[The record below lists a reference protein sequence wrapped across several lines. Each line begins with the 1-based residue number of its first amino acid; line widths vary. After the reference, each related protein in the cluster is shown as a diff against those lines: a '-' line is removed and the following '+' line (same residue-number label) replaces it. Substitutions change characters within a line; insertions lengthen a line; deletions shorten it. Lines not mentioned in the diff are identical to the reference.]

1 MITFRHSFNKL
12 MSISLMVLACIFSGK
27 DYAFAQADTT
37 SITSSDSLE
46 VMPLQR
52 FDFGIPNPNAD
63 KTKIE
68 PVIDFLKAATSEEIQ
83 QASLE
88 ATLLTGNDDYSVMA
102 LSDDNTEYA
111 VGQIPYQEDVTP
123 YGGRIYNI
131 PIMVSPMSDF
141 PPQISLQ
148 YNSQAGNG
156 LAGFG
161 WSIGGLSSITLT
173 NKNHYYHGTVAPA
186 TLSGTNG
193 AYLLDGVPLVQNDD
207 SSLSSEYQLETAKG
221 HILVKKHM
229 SASAVCYFTVLYPD
243 GSKATYGMTSNTS
256 AKTVYPITLW
266 EDRLGNQI
274 VYNYSYTNSDYR
286 VTSIQFKHKNNS
298 SYIGR
303 INFNYSTRTDYHTRY
318 IAGQAS
324 YQNYILKSI
333 TSISNGST
341 LCIYNLTHELKDG
354 ANLLTS
360 IGCTNSSGE
369 ELRPLTFTYGN
380 NNYYGGTETKDIRKD
395 DYLFLSTYFST
406 SGDVEFIY
414 NRGKYLPNSYKDGVM
429 ILPAFSTYDIVAT
442 KKSGA
447 LWWKEYHYQYGSK
460 YAADQVVLVA
470 PKLTYISDVNNSI
483 TVGEGFQCINAVD
496 VDGDGVDEIVKV
508 NFYDTS
514 ASAGTTTLK
523 ITIYGYNA
531 STGVIAQKKTFNVTV
546 NGIVND
552 GDLISPVCRSY
563 YFGDFNGD
571 GKPQLLTISYNTDH
585 LGTSRTSY
593 TSLIN
598 LDSGYEISETNL
610 LSLGLEDNLF
620 CVDIDGD
627 GKTEICHATSS
638 GLNVYNRNG
647 STFSLTKTIT
657 GITSSTLSAAEYHFT
672 DINGD
677 GYLDIACEP
686 VGTSL
691 YWYVYQYNGESF
703 VSKMINLQGKDE
715 GDKYMFFDI
724 NEDGL
729 ADLIQRNGTTAYIYL
744 NEKGSYVYANR
755 ITSSQPF
762 TESTQFVPCNMM
774 GYNAM
779 SDFITIEDYYVNIY
793 KFSQDLSSDR
803 LITKF
808 TNSLGAITINN
819 YANMAGSDYVYQ
831 VDASRTYS
839 KSNGYAKCR
848 FPLQLLYNTQS
859 YLSSSQ
865 TEASM
870 LTNLYY
876 TYFDACVHTKGLGF
890 CGFGKVRTT
899 NFRNTTNKELVTI
912 ETRNPECMGI
922 TTRLV
927 NGHRMTQDDPYDI
940 TEYTYDSHSTTYG
953 KLNPRVTKVVHTDTL
968 TTLKS
973 TTTYTYDAYDYPISI
988 TVQHSGGQGGNL
1000 EESQSVEFLH
1010 KSTSSNYCLG
1020 TVLSDTRIKTIPT
1033 RYVIS
1038 GPIIVPDRDII
1049 VYDRVSPID
1058 PDDPIK
1064 PLEPIDTNLIINP
1077 TLPSREVIPASH
1089 WVNKQVYTYNDK
1101 QLPLSRIEYVGS
1113 SSDELS
1119 KQSETRWTYDTY
1131 GNVLTEMAASYN
1143 ATEFIGKTYSYD
1155 SNGINL
1161 QSITNELGQIT
1172 TFANYNKFGK
1182 PLIITDYKGRVT
1194 TDEYN
1199 YWGKL
1204 ISRTMPDGTVS
1215 STTEA
1220 WGGIGCYTVTSSSSG
1235 KPKQIVHY
1243 DAAGREVR
1251 SGSQRYNGLWL
1262 FTDKVYGRNGQIQK
1276 VSLPFKSTLEAS
1288 LWNTYTYDEYLR
1300 PVSYTQAS
1308 GNITTWAYDDE
1319 STTESKN
1326 GVWSIKTVDS
1336 KGQVV
1341 KVQDGGGTIDYTLR
1355 ADGKPSEVAV
1365 SGGLST
1371 TFEYDSYGRRVK
1383 IVDPSA
1389 GTQTDNIV
1397 FNSDGS
1403 SVSTHTN
1410 PNGTIITYSDKY
1422 GRTTKVERPGEY
1434 TTDYVYSADGLL
1446 ASETS
1451 SNGTSKSYTYDG
1463 YDRVLTMTE
1472 TVPDGKWLKKTYTYT
1487 TGSNV
1492 NSIAYES
1499 QNGTIATEN
1508 FAYSNGTNIRISLQD
1523 THIRLINGENEFGQ
1537 PTSVATGGI
1546 TRTYLYN
1553 AYGMPTRRTMGTV
1566 MDYSYSFDPLKGNLM
1581 SRTDNLRNQTET
1593 FGYDALNRLTAIDD
1607 REITYSDNGNITS
1620 IDSVGDMTYDNSAKP
1635 YQVTSLTLED
1645 NVVPSRVQNIT
1656 YTCYSRP
1663 SIMTE
1668 GGRSAAFTYNG
1679 DGARVKMN
1687 VSDGATSVLSRY
1699 YIGNQYE
1706 LDVTPSGT
1714 TERLYLGGDAY
1725 SAPAVYIKEGSGTW
1739 TFYNIGRDYLGNI
1752 THIATADGTLVEENS
1767 YDPWGRLRN
1776 PETREIY
1783 SLGTE
1788 PELMLGRGYTGHEHL
1803 KWFGLINMNARLY
1816 DPVIGRFL
1824 SPDPFVQMPDFTQN
1838 FNRYSYCL
1846 NNPLVY
1852 VDENGELWSVI
1863 TAILRLPDTIIR
1875 GVFIPF
1881 FVGFSDTRRA
1891 GQIASSV
1898 WQEYGRTVAN
1908 AAKIDYGI
1916 IYTDKNKSAGGRIWE
1931 FFSRFLWQPKQFAV
1945 GYFASGLYNLF
1956 GGVKSVSFYGGATVS
1971 ESYASGWGDISL
1983 GNYIIGQNGIYA
1995 DPANPD
2001 FQHEYGHYIQSQ
2013 RSGYAYFPRYGVP
2026 SLFSKPPHDYHPVE
2040 QDANIRALNYFS
2052 KHVSGFNS
2060 VDAYGNY
2067 NGMWDLGYSPILGLK
2082 PTDTTVLDKR
2092 LKWSFWDLLAGF
2104 VPIVGDFAGGG
2115 IRSHYDRKKY

>member
-1 MITFRHSFNKL
+1 MITHRHSFNKA
-12 MSISLMVLACIFSGK
+12 MSLSVMVLACIFAGR
-27 DYAFAQADTT
+27 DNAFAQVDTT
-37 SITSSDSLE
+37 LVTSSDSIE
-46 VMPLQR
+46 VVMPLQK

-88 ATLLTGNDDYSVMA
+88 ATLLTGNDDYSVMT

-111 VGQIPYQEDVTP
+111 VGQIPYQEDITP

-173 NKNHYYHGTVAPA
+173 NKNQYYHGTVAPA

-647 STFSLTKTIT
+647 STFLLTKTIT

-744 NEKGSYVYANR
+744 NDRGDYVYSNR
-755 ITSSQPF
+755 IVSSQSF
-762 TESTQFVPCNMM
+762 SESAQFVPCNMM

-793 KFSQDLSSDR
+793 KFTQDISSDR

-808 TNSLGAITINN
+808 TNSLGSITVNN

-831 VDASRTYS
+831 IDANRTYS

-912 ETRNPECMGI
+912 ETRNPESMGI

-1033 RYVIS
+1033 RYIIS

-1049 VYDRVSPID
+1049 VDDRISPID

-1182 PLIITDYKGRVT
+1182 PLIITDHKGRVT
-1194 TDEYN
+1194 TDEYD

-1508 FAYSNGTNIRISLQD
+1508 FAYSNGTNIRIGLQD

-1546 TRTYLYN
+1546 TRTYSYN

-1593 FGYDALNRLTAIDD
+1593 FGYDALNRLTVIDE
-1607 REITYSDNGNITS
+1607 REIKYSDNGNITS

-1645 NVVPSRVQNIT
+1645 DVVPSRVQNVT

-1706 LDVTPSGT
+1706 LDVTPNGT

-1725 SAPAVYIKEGSGTW
+1725 SAPAVYVKEGSGAW

-1752 THIATADGTLVEENS
+1752 THIATVDGTLVEENS

-1803 KWFGLINMNARLY
+1803 TWFGLINMNARLY
-1816 DPVIGRFL
+1816 DPVLGRFL

-1852 VDENGELWSVI
+1852 VDENGELVFTTAIIVGICVSAAIGVAIGVYEGYKIAEKKGLEGSAKTWTIIGGGLIGGVAGGASALVGAYVGAGMVAAEIGGFYAGAATGGAAGATAGLINGFGLSTLETGNPIYGLKQGVYQAGIGCLSGALVGGLIQGVSSTFKGNNFWDGSVPNTKNYSPNFDSSAAISNGNGDYSVYKGVDPFTNETKYIGITKRNPNVRFMEHLMSNTERADLIYSVI
-1863 TAILRLPDTIIR
+1863 D
-1875 GVFIPF
+1875 
-1881 FVGFSDTRRA
+1881 
-1891 GQIASSV
+1891 
-1898 WQEYGRTVAN
+1898 
-1908 AAKIDYGI
+1908 
-1916 IYTDKNKSAGGRIWE
+1916 
-1931 FFSRFLWQPKQFAV
+1931 
-1945 GYFASGLYNLF
+1945 SGLSRQEARIMEQLLINNYGLENLYNKINSIAPKF
-1956 GGVKSVSFYGGATVS
+1956 WPKY
-1971 ESYASGWGDISL
+1971 
-1983 GNYIIGQNGIYA
+1983 
-1995 DPANPD
+1995 
-2001 FQHEYGHYIQSQ
+2001 
-2013 RSGYAYFPRYGVP
+2013 
-2026 SLFSKPPHDYHPVE
+2026 
-2040 QDANIRALNYFS
+2040 NIF
-2052 KHVSGFNS
+2052 
-2060 VDAYGNY
+2060 
-2067 NGMWDLGYSPILGLK
+2067 
-2082 PTDTTVLDKR
+2082 
-2092 LKWSFWDLLAGF
+2092 
-2104 VPIVGDFAGGG
+2104 
-2115 IRSHYDRKKY
+2115 

>member
-12 MSISLMVLACIFSGK
+12 MSISYMVLACILAGK

-68 PVIDFLKAATSEEIQ
+68 PVIDILKAATSEEIQ

-88 ATLLTGNDDYSVMA
+88 ATLLTGNDDYSVMT
-102 LSDDNTEYA
+102 LSDDNTGYA
-111 VGQIPYQEDVTP
+111 VGQIPYQEDITP

-173 NKNHYYHGTVAPA
+173 NKNQYYHGTVAPA
-186 TLSGTNG
+186 NLSGTNG

-207 SSLSSEYQLETAKG
+207 SSLSAEYQLETAKG

-229 SASAVCYFTVLYPD
+229 SDSAVCNFTVLYPD
-243 GSKATYGMTSNTS
+243 GSKATYGISSNTS
-256 AKTVYPITLW
+256 AKIVYPITLW

-286 VTSIQFKHKNNS
+286 VTSIQYKHKNNS
-298 SYIGR
+298 SYVGR
-303 INFNYSTRTDYHTRY
+303 INFSYSTRTDYHTRY
-318 IAGQAS
+318 IAGQSS

-341 LCIYNLTHELKDG
+341 LCTYNLSHELKDG

-369 ELRPLTFTYGN
+369 QLRPLRFDYGS
-380 NNYYGGTETKDIRKD
+380 NNYYGGSTSNDLRKN
-395 DYLFLSTYFST
+395 DYLFLSSYFSN
-406 SGDVEFIY
+406 SGEVKFIY
-414 NRGKYLPNSYKDGVM
+414 NRGKMMASNFKDGLV
-429 ILPAFSTYDIVAT
+429 ILPSFSNYGPIDRQLQWFTYRH
-442 KKSGA
+442 K
-447 LWWKEYHYQYGSK
+447 YGSI
-460 YAADQVVLVA
+460 YSAEQDILIA
-470 PKLTYISDVNNSI
+470 PNLTYFSDVF
-483 TVGEGFQCINAVD
+483 TVKTESEFQCINTAD
-496 VDGDGVDEIVKV
+496 IDGDGVDEIVKV
-508 NFYDTS
+508 NFDGVSTS
-514 ASAGTTTLK
+514 ASTTGLK
-523 ITIYGYNA
+523 
-531 STGVIAQKKTFNVTV
+531 VTV
-546 NGIVND
+546 YGATSSGVSKKKSFTLGVRGIFSDNGVF
-552 GDLISPVCRSY
+552 ISPVQRCY
-563 YFGDFNGD
+563 MYGDFRGD
-571 GKPQLLTISYNTDH
+571 GKTQLLTISFSSNEYYTTNE
-585 LGTSRTSY
+585 SY
-593 TSLIN
+593 ASLIDLN
-598 LDSGYEISETNL
+598 SNSKITEQALFLLPYEDYINGKVVCLDM
-610 LSLGLEDNLF
+610 
-620 CVDIDGD
+620 DGD
-627 GKTEICHATSS
+627 GKTELCHLS
-638 GLNVYNRNG
+638 G
-647 STFSLTKTIT
+647 STLNIYNLEGNNLTLTKSISTV
-657 GITSSTLSAAEYHFT
+657 SSLLSKESYFT

-677 GYLDIACEP
+677 GLIDIAREP
-686 VGTSL
+686 IGSSL
-691 YWYVYQYNGESF
+691 YWYIYCYNGQEF
-703 VSKMINLQGKDE
+703 TSKMVNLNGKTDDDE
-715 GDKYMFFDI
+715 FMFFDI
-724 NEDGL
+724 NNDGL
-729 ADLIQRNGTTAYIYL
+729 ADLIQRNGTSTYVYL
-744 NEKGSYVYANR
+744 NENADFIYANR
-755 ITSSQPF
+755 ITSTLALPIT
-762 TESTQFVPCNMM
+762 TEFVSCNVM
-774 GYNAM
+774 GYNSM
-779 SDFITIEDYYVNIY
+779 SDFITIEDAYVNIY
-793 KFSQDLSSDR
+793 GFSQDLGVNR
-803 LITKF
+803 LLTKF
-808 TNSLGAITINN
+808 TNSLGSITINN
-819 YANMAGSDYVYQ
+819 YADMAGSDYVYQ

-899 NFRNTTNKELVTI
+899 NFMNTTNKELVTI
-912 ETRNPECMGI
+912 ETRDPESMGV

-927 NGHRMTQDDPYDI
+927 LGHRMTQDDPYNI
-940 TEYTYDSHSTTYG
+940 TDYTYEANTTAYG
-953 KLNPRVTKVVHTDTL
+953 KLNPRLTKEINLNTL
-968 TTLKS
+968 TNI
-973 TTTYTYDAYDYPISI
+973 TTTTSYTYGEFDYPKTVAI
-988 TVQHSGGQGGNL
+988 TYGTGTTVEAVKTHSY
-1000 EESQSVEFLH
+1000 EYEH
-1010 KSTSSNYCLG
+1010 KNTAANYVLGALTSDLKA
-1020 TVLSDTRIKTIPT
+1020 DTIPSQQKFW
-1033 RYVIS
+1033 Y
-1038 GPIIVPDRDII
+1038 
-1049 VYDRVSPID
+1049 
-1058 PDDPIK
+1058 
-1064 PLEPIDTNLIINP
+1064 E
-1077 TLPSREVIPASH
+1077 
-1089 WVNKQVYTYNDK
+1089 KQIYTYNDL
-1101 QLPLSRIEYVGS
+1101 QQPVTCVEYVGASTS
-1113 SSDELS
+1113 SLNKKREI
-1119 KQSETRWTYDTY
+1119 RWTYDTY
-1131 GNVLTEMAASYN
+1131 GNILSEMVAPYN
-1143 ATEFIGKTYSYD
+1143 ATEFIGKTYAYD

-1182 PLIITDYKGRVT
+1182 PLIITDHKGRVT
-1194 TDEYN
+1194 TDEYD

-1492 NSIAYES
+1492 STIAYES

-1508 FAYSNGTNIRISLQD
+1508 FAYSNGTNIRIGLQD

-1546 TRTYLYN
+1546 TRTYSYN

-1593 FGYDALNRLTAIDD
+1593 FGYDALNRLTVIDD

-1620 IDSVGDMTYDNSAKP
+1620 IDSVGYMTYDNSAKP

-1645 NVVPSRVQNIT
+1645 DVVPSRVQNVT

-1706 LDVTPSGT
+1706 LDVTPNGT

-1725 SAPAVYIKEGSGTW
+1725 SAPVVYIKDGSGAW

-1752 THIATADGTLVEENS
+1752 THIATSDGTLVEENS
-1767 YDPWGRLRN
+1767 FDPWGRLRN
-1776 PETREIY
+1776 PETKEIY

-1803 KWFGLINMNARLY
+1803 TWFGLINMNARLY
-1816 DPVIGRFL
+1816 DPVLGRFL

-1852 VDENGELWSVI
+1852 VDENGEYVW
-1863 TAILRLPDTIIR
+1863 AIFGAIGGILNLISNWDNIDGFLDGLST
-1875 GVFIPF
+1875 FA
-1881 FVGFSDTRRA
+1881 VGFSA
-1891 GQIASSV
+1891 GALAVVSGGSSIGAAIGVGAATSAVTSFNNEMVAQTGADFTSDGNINWDNVWMSTVSGAVAGAASGAVGSWASSANI
-1898 WQEYGRTVAN
+1898 TVNGMSSPLLNSAV
-1908 AAKIDYGI
+1908 
-1916 IYTDKNKSAGGRIWE
+1916 TSTMSAGAGHIAGGT
-1931 FFSRFLWQPKQFAV
+1931 S
-1945 GYFASGLYNLF
+1945 YNLMSGQGLSEAF
-1956 GGVKSVSFYGGATVS
+1956 QNSLYGVGKSMLLGGVIGMGTTTATCLATGINPLTGVSITSKDLNLDLSVQRIQNK
-1971 ESYASGWGDISL
+1971 ESYSHKNDGAVFKNNEGYLPPSKDP
-1983 GNYIIGQNGIYA
+1983 NYYREYVHPTPGVKGPGPQRIITGSRGEWYYT
-1995 DPANPD
+1995 PD
-2001 FQHEYGHYIQSQ
+2001 HYKT
-2013 RSGYAYFPRYGVP
+2013 F
-2026 SLFSKPPHDYHPVE
+2026 
-2040 QDANIRALNYFS
+2040 IR
-2052 KHVSGFNS
+2052 
-2060 VDAYGNY
+2060 
-2067 NGMWDLGYSPILGLK
+2067 
-2082 PTDTTVLDKR
+2082 
-2092 LKWSFWDLLAGF
+2092 F
-2104 VPIVGDFAGGG
+2104 VP
-2115 IRSHYDRKKY
+2115 

>member
-1 MITFRHSFNKL
+1 MITFRDAFNKL
-12 MSISLMVLACIFSGK
+12 MSISLMVLACIFAGK
-27 DYAFAQADTT
+27 DYAFAQTDTT
-37 SITSSDSLE
+37 SISSSDSLE

-68 PVIDFLKAATSEEIQ
+68 PVIDFLKVATSEEIQ

-88 ATLLTGNDDYSVMA
+88 ATLLTGNDDYSVMT
-102 LSDDNTEYA
+102 LSDDNTGYA
-111 VGQIPYQEDVTP
+111 VGQIPYQEDITP
-123 YGGRIYNI
+123 YGGRIYDI

-173 NKNHYYHGTVAPA
+173 DKNQYYHGTVAPA

-243 GSKATYGMTSNTS
+243 GSKATYGITTNTS

-274 VYNYSYTNSDYR
+274 TYTYSNTNSDYR
-286 VTSIQFKHKNNS
+286 VTSIQYKHKNNS
-298 SYIGR
+298 SYVGR
-303 INFNYSTRTDYHTRY
+303 INFSYSTRTDYHTRY
-318 IAGQAS
+318 IAGQSS

-341 LCIYNLTHELKDG
+341 LCTYALTHELKDG

-369 ELRPLTFTYGN
+369 QLRPLTFTYGN
-380 NNYYGGTETKDIRKD
+380 NNYYGGTVTKDIRKD

-429 ILPAFSTYDIVAT
+429 ILPDFSTYDIVAS

-470 PKLTYISDVNNSI
+470 PKLSYISDVNNSI

-508 NFYDTS
+508 NFNGTS
-514 ASAGTTTLK
+514 TSSETTTLK
-523 ITIYGYNA
+523 ITVYGYNA
-531 STGVIAQKKTFNVTV
+531 SSGEISQKKTFNVTV
-546 NGIVND
+546 NGIVDD
-552 GDLISPVCRSY
+552 GDLISPMCRSY
-563 YFGDFNGD
+563 HFGDFNGE

-585 LGTSRTSY
+585 LGASRTSY
-593 TSLIN
+593 ASLIN
-598 LDSGYEISETNL
+598 LDSGYEISETNF

-620 CVDIDGD
+620 CIDIDGD
-627 GKTEICHATSS
+627 SKTEICHATSS

-647 STFSLTKTIT
+647 STISLTKTIT
-657 GITSSTLSAAEYHFT
+657 GITSSTLSDAEYHFT

-677 GYLDIACEP
+677 GYIDIAREP
-686 VGTSL
+686 IGTSL

-703 VSKMINLQGKDE
+703 VSKMINLQGKNE

-744 NEKGSYVYANR
+744 NEKGSYVYSNR
-755 ITSSQPF
+755 ITSSQSF

-808 TNSLGAITINN
+808 TNSLGATTINN

-831 VDASRTYS
+831 VDTSRTYS

-912 ETRNPECMGI
+912 ETRGPESMGV

-927 NGHRMTQDDPYDI
+927 LGHRMTQDDPYNI
-940 TEYTYDSHSTTYG
+940 TDYTYDANTTTYG
-953 KLNPRVTKVVHTDTL
+953 KLNPRLTKEINLNTL
-968 TTLKS
+968 TNI
-973 TTTYTYDAYDYPISI
+973 TTTTSYTYGEFDYPKTVAI
-988 TVQHSGGQGGNL
+988 TYGTGTTVEAVKTHSY
-1000 EESQSVEFLH
+1000 EYEH
-1010 KSTSSNYCLG
+1010 KYTAANYVLG
-1020 TVLSDTRIKTIPT
+1020 ALASDLKA
-1033 RYVIS
+1033 
-1038 GPIIVPDRDII
+1038 DII
-1049 VYDRVSPID
+1049 
-1058 PDDPIK
+1058 
-1064 PLEPIDTNLIINP
+1064 
-1077 TLPSREVIPASH
+1077 PSQQKFWYE
-1089 WVNKQVYTYNDK
+1089 KQIYTYNDL
-1101 QLPLSRIEYVGS
+1101 QQPVTCVEYVGASTS
-1113 SSDELS
+1113 SLNKKREI
-1119 KQSETRWTYDTY
+1119 RWTYDTY
-1131 GNVLTEMAASYN
+1131 GNILSEMVAPYN
-1143 ATEFIGKTYSYD
+1143 ATEFIGKTYAYD

-1161 QSITNELGQIT
+1161 QSITNELGQTT
-1172 TFANYNKFGK
+1172 TFANYNKFGN
-1182 PLIITDYKGRVT
+1182 PLIITDHKGRTT
-1194 TDEYN
+1194 TDEYD

-1204 ISRTMPDGTVS
+1204 ISRTMPDGSVS

-1220 WGGIGCYTVTSSSSG
+1220 WGGIGCYTVTSSVTG

-1251 SGSQRYNGLWL
+1251 SGSIRYNGLWL

-1300 PVSYTQAS
+1300 PESYTQAS

-1341 KVQDGGGTIDYTLR
+1341 KVQDGGGTIDYSLR
-1355 ADGKPSEVAV
+1355 ADGQPSKVTV

-1371 TFEYDSYGRRVK
+1371 TFEYDDYGRRIKV
-1383 IVDPSA
+1383 VDPSA

-1397 FNSDGS
+1397 FNYDGS

-1410 PNGTIITYSDKY
+1410 PNGCVITYSDKY

-1472 TVPDGKWLKKTYTYT
+1472 TVPDGKWLKKTFTYT

-1499 QNGTIATEN
+1499 QNGIIATEN
-1508 FAYSNGTNIRISLQD
+1508 FAYSNGTNIRIGLQG

-1546 TRTYLYN
+1546 TRTYSYN
-1553 AYGMPTRRTMGTV
+1553 AYGMPTRRTMGSV

-1593 FGYDALNRLTAIDD
+1593 FGYDALNRLTVIDE

-1645 NVVPSRVQNIT
+1645 DVVPSRVQNVT

-1687 VSDGATSVLSRY
+1687 VSDGAASVLSRY

-1706 LDVTPSGT
+1706 LDVTPTGT

-1725 SAPAVYIKEGSGTW
+1725 SAPAVYVKEGSGAW

-1752 THIATADGTLVEENS
+1752 THIATSDGTLVEENS

-1776 PETREIY
+1776 PETKEIY

-1803 KWFGLINMNARLY
+1803 TWFGLINMNARLY
-1816 DPVIGRFL
+1816 DPVLGRFL

-1852 VDENGELWSVI
+1852 VDENGQIWWHILIGGTIGAVINIIQNRDNINNAGEFFMLLGTGFAAGALSSVMPQFAATWGLS
-1863 TAILRLPDTIIR
+1863 TAATLAVT
-1875 GVFIPF
+1875 
-1881 FVGFSDTRRA
+1881 TA
-1891 GQIASSV
+1891 ASSV
-1898 WQEYGRTVAN
+1898 GDALTGASSKLSEEWAPGETIDWGQVGKEAMIEGVSGLASN
-1908 AAKIDYGI
+1908 AV
-1916 IYTDKNKSAGGRIWE
+1916 AGGLYTYNPLQDILSQLNIDPKKAFVMSSTLYSGAAGVAGNVTRGAMYHAMGDERKGNLWCFALNGAVAGATAGAISSTTYLAANQMA
-1931 FFSRFLWQPKQFAV
+1931 SRFNKPNTVEAIGV
-1945 GYFASGLYNLF
+1945 ASENIGGYMNDLVLGNSA
-1956 GGVKSVSFYGGATVS
+1956 YGGELNAIYVTASKNYYNVS
-1971 ESYASGWGDISL
+1971 I
-1983 GNYIIGQNGIYA
+1983 
-1995 DPANPD
+1995 
-2001 FQHEYGHYIQSQ
+2001 
-2013 RSGYAYFPRYGVP
+2013 
-2026 SLFSKPPHDYHPVE
+2026 
-2040 QDANIRALNYFS
+2040 
-2052 KHVSGFNS
+2052 
-2060 VDAYGNY
+2060 
-2067 NGMWDLGYSPILGLK
+2067 
-2082 PTDTTVLDKR
+2082 
-2092 LKWSFWDLLAGF
+2092 F
-2104 VPIVGDFAGGG
+2104 VPNPIHGAVPIHNTYPVHF
-2115 IRSHYDRKKY
+2115 

>member
-1 MITFRHSFNKL
+1 
-12 MSISLMVLACIFSGK
+12 
-27 DYAFAQADTT
+27 
-37 SITSSDSLE
+37 
-46 VMPLQR
+46 
-52 FDFGIPNPNAD
+52 
-63 KTKIE
+63 
-68 PVIDFLKAATSEEIQ
+68 
-83 QASLE
+83 
-88 ATLLTGNDDYSVMA
+88 
-102 LSDDNTEYA
+102 
-111 VGQIPYQEDVTP
+111 
-123 YGGRIYNI
+123 
-131 PIMVSPMSDF
+131 
-141 PPQISLQ
+141 
-148 YNSQAGNG
+148 
-156 LAGFG
+156 
-161 WSIGGLSSITLT
+161 
-173 NKNHYYHGTVAPA
+173 
-186 TLSGTNG
+186 
-193 AYLLDGVPLVQNDD
+193 
-207 SSLSSEYQLETAKG
+207 
-221 HILVKKHM
+221 
-229 SASAVCYFTVLYPD
+229 
-243 GSKATYGMTSNTS
+243 
-256 AKTVYPITLW
+256 
-266 EDRLGNQI
+266 
-274 VYNYSYTNSDYR
+274 
-286 VTSIQFKHKNNS
+286 
-298 SYIGR
+298 
-303 INFNYSTRTDYHTRY
+303 
-318 IAGQAS
+318 
-324 YQNYILKSI
+324 
-333 TSISNGST
+333 
-341 LCIYNLTHELKDG
+341 
-354 ANLLTS
+354 
-360 IGCTNSSGE
+360 
-369 ELRPLTFTYGN
+369 
-380 NNYYGGTETKDIRKD
+380 
-395 DYLFLSTYFST
+395 
-406 SGDVEFIY
+406 
-414 NRGKYLPNSYKDGVM
+414 
-429 ILPAFSTYDIVAT
+429 
-442 KKSGA
+442 
-447 LWWKEYHYQYGSK
+447 
-460 YAADQVVLVA
+460 
-470 PKLTYISDVNNSI
+470 
-483 TVGEGFQCINAVD
+483 
-496 VDGDGVDEIVKV
+496 
-508 NFYDTS
+508 
-514 ASAGTTTLK
+514 
-523 ITIYGYNA
+523 
-531 STGVIAQKKTFNVTV
+531 
-546 NGIVND
+546 
-552 GDLISPVCRSY
+552 
-563 YFGDFNGD
+563 
-571 GKPQLLTISYNTDH
+571 
-585 LGTSRTSY
+585 
-593 TSLIN
+593 
-598 LDSGYEISETNL
+598 
-610 LSLGLEDNLF
+610 
-620 CVDIDGD
+620 
-627 GKTEICHATSS
+627 
-638 GLNVYNRNG
+638 
-647 STFSLTKTIT
+647 
-657 GITSSTLSAAEYHFT
+657 
-672 DINGD
+672 
-677 GYLDIACEP
+677 
-686 VGTSL
+686 
-691 YWYVYQYNGESF
+691 
-703 VSKMINLQGKDE
+703 
-715 GDKYMFFDI
+715 
-724 NEDGL
+724 
-729 ADLIQRNGTTAYIYL
+729 
-744 NEKGSYVYANR
+744 
-755 ITSSQPF
+755 
-762 TESTQFVPCNMM
+762 
-774 GYNAM
+774 
-779 SDFITIEDYYVNIY
+779 
-793 KFSQDLSSDR
+793 
-803 LITKF
+803 
-808 TNSLGAITINN
+808 
-819 YANMAGSDYVYQ
+819 
-831 VDASRTYS
+831 
-839 KSNGYAKCR
+839 
-848 FPLQLLYNTQS
+848 
-859 YLSSSQ
+859 
-865 TEASM
+865 
-870 LTNLYY
+870 
-876 TYFDACVHTKGLGF
+876 
-890 CGFGKVRTT
+890 
-899 NFRNTTNKELVTI
+899 
-912 ETRNPECMGI
+912 MGI

-1064 PLEPIDTNLIINP
+1064 PLEPIDTNLIISP

-1288 LWNTYTYDEYLR
+1288 LWNTYAYDEYLR

-1508 FAYSNGTNIRISLQD
+1508 FAYSNGTNIRIGLQD

-1546 TRTYLYN
+1546 TRTYSYN

-1593 FGYDALNRLTAIDD
+1593 FGYDALNRLTVIDE
-1607 REITYSDNGNITS
+1607 REIKYSDNGNITS

-1645 NVVPSRVQNIT
+1645 DVVPSRVQNVT

-1706 LDVTPSGT
+1706 LDVTPNGT

-1725 SAPAVYIKEGSGTW
+1725 SAPAVYVKEGSGAW

-1752 THIATADGTLVEENS
+1752 THIATVDGTLVEENS

-1803 KWFGLINMNARLY
+1803 TWFGLINMNARLY
-1816 DPVIGRFL
+1816 DPVLGRFL

-1852 VDENGELWSVI
+1852 VDENGELVFTTAIIVGICVSAAIGVAIGVYEGYKIAEKKGLEGSAKTWTIIGGGLIGGVAGGASALVGAYVGAGMVAAEIGGFYAGAATGGAAGATAGLINGFGLSTLETGNPIYGLKQGVYQAGIGCLSGALVGGLIQGVSSTFKGNNFWDGSVPNTKNYSPNFDSSAAISNGNGDYSVYKGVDPFTNETKYIGITKRNPNVRFMEHLMSNTERADLIYSVI
-1863 TAILRLPDTIIR
+1863 D
-1875 GVFIPF
+1875 
-1881 FVGFSDTRRA
+1881 
-1891 GQIASSV
+1891 
-1898 WQEYGRTVAN
+1898 
-1908 AAKIDYGI
+1908 
-1916 IYTDKNKSAGGRIWE
+1916 
-1931 FFSRFLWQPKQFAV
+1931 
-1945 GYFASGLYNLF
+1945 SGLSRQEARIMEQLLINNYGLENLYNKINSIAPKF
-1956 GGVKSVSFYGGATVS
+1956 WPKY
-1971 ESYASGWGDISL
+1971 
-1983 GNYIIGQNGIYA
+1983 
-1995 DPANPD
+1995 
-2001 FQHEYGHYIQSQ
+2001 
-2013 RSGYAYFPRYGVP
+2013 
-2026 SLFSKPPHDYHPVE
+2026 
-2040 QDANIRALNYFS
+2040 NIF
-2052 KHVSGFNS
+2052 
-2060 VDAYGNY
+2060 
-2067 NGMWDLGYSPILGLK
+2067 
-2082 PTDTTVLDKR
+2082 
-2092 LKWSFWDLLAGF
+2092 
-2104 VPIVGDFAGGG
+2104 
-2115 IRSHYDRKKY
+2115 

>member
-1 MITFRHSFNKL
+1 MITHRHSFNKA
-12 MSISLMVLACIFSGK
+12 MSLFVMVLACIFAGR
-27 DYAFAQADTT
+27 DNAFAQVDTPLV
-37 SITSSDSLE
+37 TSSDSIE
-46 VMPLQR
+46 VMPLQK

-63 KTKIE
+63 KTKVV
-68 PVIDFLKAATSEEIQ
+68 PDIDFLKTATSEEIQ

-88 ATLLTGNDDYSVMA
+88 AALLAENDDYSVMA

-173 NKNHYYHGTVAPA
+173 NKNQYYHGTVAPA
-186 TLSGTNG
+186 NLSGTNG

-207 SSLSSEYQLETAKG
+207 SSLSAEYQLETAKG

-229 SASAVCYFTVLYPD
+229 SDSAVCNFTVLYPD
-243 GSKATYGMTSNTS
+243 GSKATYGISSNTS
-256 AKTVYPITLW
+256 AKIVYPITLW

-286 VTSIQFKHKNNS
+286 VTSIQYKHKNNS
-298 SYIGR
+298 SFIGR
-303 INFNYSTRTDYHTRY
+303 IDFSYSTRTDYHTRY
-318 IAGQAS
+318 IAGQSS

-341 LCIYNLTHELKDG
+341 LCTYNLSHALQDG
-354 ANLLTS
+354 ANLLIS

-369 ELRPLTFTYGN
+369 QLRPLTFTYGN
-380 NNYYGGTETKDIRKD
+380 NSYYGGTITKDIRKD

-406 SGDVEFIY
+406 SGDIEFIY

-429 ILPAFSTYDIVAT
+429 ILPSFSNYDVTAI
-442 KKSGA
+442 KKTGI
-447 LWWKEYHYQYGSK
+447 WPFKKEHYQYGSK
-460 YAADQVVLVA
+460 YAEDQVVLVA
-470 PKLTYISDVNNSI
+470 PKLNYLSDVDNSI
-483 TVGEGFQCINAVD
+483 TVESGFQCINAAD
-496 VDGDGVDEIVKV
+496 IDGDGTEEIVKV
-508 NFYDTS
+508 NFNGTS
-514 ASAGTTTLK
+514 SGSSTTTLK
-523 ITIYGYNA
+523 ITVYGYNA
-531 STGVIAQKKTFNVTV
+531 SSDTVSLKKTFNVTV
-546 NGIVND
+546 NGIVTD
-552 GDLISPVCRSY
+552 DDLVSPMWRRY
-563 YFGDFNGD
+563 YFGDFRGD
-571 GKPQLLTISYNTDH
+571 GKTQLLSISYNKDP
-585 LGTSRTSY
+585 LGNSKTSY
-593 TSLIN
+593 ASLIN
-598 LDSGYEISETNL
+598 LDSSNETSETSL
-610 LSLGLEDNLF
+610 LSLGLDDHLF
-620 CVDIDGD
+620 CIDLDGD
-627 GKTEICHATSS
+627 GKTEVCHATMS
-638 GLNVYNRNG
+638 GVNVYNLNG
-647 STFSLTKTIT
+647 TTFSLTKTLT
-657 GITSSTLSAAEYHFT
+657 GVTSTVLASADYYFT

-677 GYLDIACEP
+677 GYIDIACEP
-686 VGTSL
+686 TETSSH
-691 YWYVYQYNGESF
+691 WSVYKYTGESF
-703 VSKMINLQGKDE
+703 ISSPIYLHGKND
-715 GDKYMFFDI
+715 GDNFMFFDI

-729 ADLIQRNGTTAYIYL
+729 ADLIQRNGSTAYIYL
-744 NEKGSYVYANR
+744 NENGNYVYANR
-755 ITSSQPF
+755 II
-762 TESTQFVPCNMM
+762 STQTFSESAQFVQCNTM
-774 GYNAM
+774 GHNAM

-912 ETRNPECMGI
+912 ETRDSESMGV

-927 NGHRMTQDDPYDI
+927 LGHRMTQDDPYNI
-940 TEYTYDSHSTTYG
+940 TDYSYDTHTTTYG
-953 KLNPRVTKVVHTDTL
+953 KLNPRLTKEVNLDTL
-968 TTLKS
+968 TNI
-973 TTTYTYDAYDYPISI
+973 TTTTSYTYGDFDYPKTVAI
-988 TVQHSGGQGGNL
+988 TYGTGTTVGAVKTHSYEYEHKN
-1000 EESQSVEFLH
+1000 SVD
-1010 KSTSSNYCLG
+1010 NYILG
-1020 TVLSDTRIKTIPT
+1020 TLVSDLK
-1033 RYVIS
+1033 
-1038 GPIIVPDRDII
+1038 GDII
-1049 VYDRVSPID
+1049 PSLQKFWYE
-1058 PDDPIK
+1058 K
-1064 PLEPIDTNLIINP
+1064 LI
-1077 TLPSREVIPASH
+1077 
-1089 WVNKQVYTYNDK
+1089 YTYNDL
-1101 QLPLSRIEYVGS
+1101 QLPVTCVEYIGASTS
-1113 SSDELS
+1113 SLN
-1119 KQSETRWTYDTY
+1119 KKRETRWTYDTY
-1131 GNVLTEMAASYN
+1131 GNILSEMVAPYN
-1143 ATEFIGKTYSYD
+1143 ATEFIGTTYTYG

-1161 QSITNELGQIT
+1161 QSITNELGQT
-1172 TFANYNKFGK
+1172 TNFSDYNKYGK
-1182 PLIITDYKGRVT
+1182 PLKITDHKGRLT

-1199 YWGKL
+1199 DWGRL
-1204 ISRTMPDGTVS
+1204 RLRTMPDGTVS
-1215 STTEA
+1215 SISES
-1220 WGGIGCYTVTSSSSG
+1220 WGGTGCYTVTSSVVG

-1251 SGSQRYNGLWL
+1251 SGSQRYNSQWI
-1262 FTDKVYGRNGQIQK
+1262 FTDKIYGRTGQVQK
-1276 VSLPFKSTLEAS
+1276 ESLPFKSTEEPT
-1288 LWNTYTYDEYLR
+1288 LWNVYEYDEYQR
-1300 PVSYTQAS
+1300 PVSYTEAS
-1308 GNITTWAYDDE
+1308 GKQTTWVY
-1319 STTESKN
+1319 SGNTMTESRN
-1326 GVWSIKTVDS
+1326 GIWSIKTS
-1336 KGQVV
+1336 NIRGEIWKI
-1341 KVQDGGGTIDYTLR
+1341 QDAGGTITYTYR
-1355 ADGKPSEVAV
+1355 ADGQPSEVAV
-1365 SGGLST
+1365 SGGMST
-1371 TFEYDSYGRRVK
+1371 TFEYDAYGRRIK
-1383 IVDPSA
+1383 IIDPSA
-1389 GTQTDNIV
+1389 GTQTDNVV

-1434 TTDYVYSADGLL
+1434 TTDYVYNADGLL
-1446 ASETS
+1446 TSETS
-1451 SNGTSKSYTYDG
+1451 SNGTAKSYIYDG
-1463 YDRVLTMTE
+1463 YDRVSTMTE
-1472 TVPDGKWLKKTYTYT
+1472 IVPDGKWLKKTFAYT
-1487 TGSNV
+1487 TAGSNV
-1492 NSIAYES
+1492 SAITYES
-1499 QNGTIATEN
+1499 QSGVIGTEN
-1508 FAYSNGTNIRISLQD
+1508 FTYVNGTNLRIGLLGYAVR
-1523 THIRLINGENEFGQ
+1523 HLNGENEFGQ
-1537 PTSVATGGI
+1537 PTSVSTGGV
-1546 TRTYLYN
+1546 TRTYTYD

-1593 FGYDALNRLTAIDD
+1593 FGYDALNRLAVIDE

-1635 YQVTSLTLED
+1635 YQVTSLTLEED
-1645 NVVPSRVQNIT
+1645 VVPSRVQNVT

-1706 LDVTPSGT
+1706 LDVTPNGT

-1725 SAPAVYIKEGSGTW
+1725 SAPVVYIKEGSGAW

-1776 PETREIY
+1776 PETKEIY

-1803 KWFGLINMNARLY
+1803 TWFGLINMNARLY
-1816 DPVIGRFL
+1816 DPVLGRFL

-1852 VDENGELWSVI
+1852 VDENGELAW
-1863 TAILRLPDTIIR
+1863 
-1875 GVFIPF
+1875 
-1881 FVGFSDTRRA
+1881 
-1891 GQIASSV
+1891 
-1898 WQEYGRTVAN
+1898 
-1908 AAKIDYGI
+1908 
-1916 IYTDKNKSAGGRIWE
+1916 
-1931 FFSRFLWQPKQFAV
+1931 
-1945 GYFASGLYNLF
+1945 
-1956 GGVKSVSFYGGATVS
+1956 
-1971 ESYASGWGDISL
+1971 
-1983 GNYIIGQNGIYA
+1983 
-1995 DPANPD
+1995 
-2001 FQHEYGHYIQSQ
+2001 
-2013 RSGYAYFPRYGVP
+2013 
-2026 SLFSKPPHDYHPVE
+2026 
-2040 QDANIRALNYFS
+2040 
-2052 KHVSGFNS
+2052 
-2060 VDAYGNY
+2060 
-2067 NGMWDLGYSPILGLK
+2067 
-2082 PTDTTVLDKR
+2082 
-2092 LKWSFWDLLAGF
+2092 F
-2104 VPIVGDFAGGG
+2104 VPIITGFIGGVSNLLANLKNIEGVWDGLSTFMVGFGAGALAVVSGGSSIGAAIGVGAAAGAVTSFNNEIVAQTGADFTSEGDINWDNVWMSTVSGIVAGAASGAVGSWVSSANITVNGISSPLLNSAVTSTMSAGAGHIVGG
-2115 IRSHYDRKKY
+2115 TSYNMLSGQGFSEALQNSLYGVGKSMLMGGVIGMGTTTATCLATGINPLTGVNITSKDLNLDLSVQRIQNKESYPHKNDGAVFKNNEGYLPPSKNPNYYREYVHPTPGVKGPGPQRIITGSRGEWYYTPDHYKTFIRFVP